1 MSSTLSPTFNFPVY
15 PNQQQ
20 IPPVASAPQ
29 SQIASQHAEQQQQQQ
44 QHQQHQQAQQQ
55 QQQLLPNMS
64 TQLLSQQQSSTVQY
78 GYLPPPAPLHH
89 INVPH
94 LYTGQLTPR
103 SSPPLVLDDPSEPY
117 IYQLRVV
124 QQPIRARMCG
134 FGDKDRRP
142 LTPPPCIQ
150 LLIKDKA
157 TGLDAD
163 ISKLDVSFYALTV
176 ELWSVDEA
184 QNLSLV
190 STLPLSASASSA
202 TQSVHSQNLQQSYHG
217 QIPPPQALQTPTF
230 VAPPIKN
237 LIGSVVATA
246 FKLHDTQGNLGVWF
260 ILQDLSVRT
269 EGEFKLKASFVNLGS
284 PLPPPPAS
292 SGQSSSTSG
301 PIAHGNGPHSH
312 TGDNAN
318 THQLPV
324 MVVNTGTARV
334 QATCF
339 SNPFRVYIAKKFPG
353 VIESTELSRCFA
365 MQGIKIPIRK
375 DQKKN
380 IDDPQQRHH

>member
-1 MSSTLSPTFNFPVY
+1 MSSTLSPTFSFPIY
-15 PNQQQ
+15 PGQQQ
-20 IPPVASAPQ
+20 PPAPVPAPQ
-29 SQIASQHAEQQQQQQ
+29 SQIPSHHVQQQQQQ
-44 QHQQHQQAQQQ
+44 QQQLQQHQQQQ
-55 QQQLLPNMS
+55 QQQLPPNMA
-64 TQLLSQQQSSTVQY
+64 TQLLGQQHTSTVQY
-78 GYLPPPAPLHH
+78 GYLHPHPPPPLHH
-89 INVPH
+89 ISAPQ
-94 LYTGQLTPR
+94 LYAGQLTPR
-103 SSPPLVLDDPSEPY
+103 SSPRLLLDDPSEPY
-117 IYQLRVV
+117 IYLLLVV

-157 TGLDAD
+157 TGQDAD

-176 ELWSVDEA
+176 ELWSVDET

-190 STLPLSASASSA
+190 STLPLSAAST
-202 TQSVHSQNLQQSYHG
+202 TQPVHSQFMQQSYHG
-217 QIPPPQALQTPTF
+217 QVPQPHALQTPTF

-246 FKLHDTQGNLGVWF
+246 FKLHDTQGKLGVWF

-284 PLPPPPAS
+284 PLSPPSAS
-292 SGQSSSTSG
+292 TQSSSTPAPST
-301 PIAHGNGPHSH
+301 HGNGPHSH
-312 TGDNAN
+312 AGDSPNA
-318 THQLPV
+318 QQQPV

-339 SNPFRVYIAKKFPG
+339 SNPFRVYIAKRFPG

-380 IDDPQQRHH
+380 TEDPQQPQL

>member
-1 MSSTLSPTFNFPVY
+1 
-15 PNQQQ
+15 
-20 IPPVASAPQ
+20 
-29 SQIASQHAEQQQQQQ
+29 
-44 QHQQHQQAQQQ
+44 
-55 QQQLLPNMS
+55 MS
-64 TQLLSQQQSSTVQY
+64 TQLLGQQQTSTVQY
-78 GYLPPPAPLHH
+78 GYLPPHPPAPLHH
-89 INVPH
+89 ISAPQ
-94 LYTGQLTPR
+94 LYAGQLTPR
-103 SSPPLVLDDPSEPY
+103 LSPRLVLDDPSEPY
-117 IYQLRVV
+117 IYQLLVA

-150 LLIKDKA
+150 LLIKDKT
-157 TGLDAD
+157 TGQDAD

-176 ELWSVDEA
+176 ELWSIDET

-190 STLPLSASASSA
+190 STLPLSAST
-202 TQSVHSQNLQQSYHG
+202 TQPVHSQVMHQSYHG
-217 QIPPPQALQTPTF
+217 QISQPHALQTPTF

-246 FKLHDTQGNLGVWF
+246 FKLHDTQGKLGVWF

-284 PLPPPPAS
+284 PLSPPPAS
-292 SGQSSSTSG
+292 TQSSSTSA
-301 PIAHGNGPHSH
+301 PSTHGNGPHSH
-312 TGDNAN
+312 AGDNAN
-318 THQLPV
+318 AQQQPV

-339 SNPFRVYIAKKFPG
+339 SNPFRVYIAKRFPG

-380 IDDPQQRHH
+380 AEDPQQQPL

>member
-1 MSSTLSPTFNFPVY
+1 MSSTLSPTFNFPIY
-15 PNQQQ
+15 PG
-20 IPPVASAPQ
+20 
-29 SQIASQHAEQQQQQQ
+29 QQQQQQ
-44 QHQQHQQAQQQ
+44 QQQPAAAPSSQSQITSHLPQQQ
-55 QQQLLPNMS
+55 QQSPPNMV
-64 TQLLSQQQSSTVQY
+64 TQLLGQQHALTAQY
-78 GYLPPPAPLHH
+78 GHLPPPPPPPPPLHH
-89 INVPH
+89 ISVPQ
-94 LYTGQLTPR
+94 LYAGQLTPR
-103 SSPPLVLDDPSEPY
+103 SSPGLGVDDPSEPY

-150 LLIKDKA
+150 LIIKDKV
-157 TGLDAD
+157 TGQDAD

-176 ELWSVDEA
+176 ELWSGDET

-190 STLPLSASASSA
+190 STLPLSAGSA
-202 TQSVHSQNLQQSYHG
+202 TQSVHSQVMQQSYYG
-217 QIPPPQALQTPTF
+217 QMPQHHAHQTPTF

-246 FKLHDTQGNLGVWF
+246 FKLHDTQGKLGVWF

-284 PLPPPPAS
+284 PLSPPPAS
-292 SGQSSSTSG
+292 SSSSAPSM
-301 PIAHGNGPHSH
+301 HGNGPHSH
-312 TGDNAN
+312 AGDSATGQQ
-318 THQLPV
+318 QLPV

-339 SNPFRVYIAKKFPG
+339 SAPFRVYIAKRFPG

-380 IDDPQQRHH
+380 AEEQPQQPQ

>member
-15 PNQQQ
+15 SNQQQ
-20 IPPVASAPQ
+20 HPAVASAPQ
-29 SQIASQHAEQQQQQQ
+29 SQIASQHAQQQQQQ
-44 QHQQHQQAQQQ
+44 QPQQQ
-55 QQQLLPNMS
+55 QPQQSQPSQQQLLPNMS
-64 TQLLSQQQSSTVQY
+64 TQLIGQQQHSSTVQY

-89 INVPH
+89 ISAPH

-142 LTPPPCIQ
+142 LTPPPCIR

-157 TGLDAD
+157 TGQDAD

-190 STLPLSASASSA
+190 STLPLSATSA
-202 TQSVHSQNLQQSYHG
+202 TQPVHSQNLQQSYHG
-217 QIPPPQALQTPTF
+217 QISQSQVLQTPTF

-284 PLPPPPAS
+284 PLSPPPAS
-292 SGQSSSTSG
+292 SSSSS
-301 PIAHGNGPHSH
+301 HGNGPHSH
-312 TGDNAN
+312 AGDIAN
-318 THQLPV
+318 TQQQPV

-339 SNPFRVYIAKKFPG
+339 SNPFRVYIAKRFPG

>member
-1 MSSTLSPTFNFPVY
+1 MSSTLSPTFNFPIY
-15 PNQQQ
+15 PG
-20 IPPVASAPQ
+20 
-29 SQIASQHAEQQQQQQ
+29 QQQQQQ
-44 QHQQHQQAQQQ
+44 QAPATAPSSHTQIAGHLSQQQ
-55 QQQLLPNMS
+55 QQSPPNMV
-64 TQLLSQQQSSTVQY
+64 THALTAQY
-78 GYLPPPAPLHH
+78 GHLPLPPPPPPPLHH
-89 INVPH
+89 MSVPQ
-94 LYTGQLTPR
+94 LYAGQLTPR
-103 SSPPLVLDDPSEPY
+103 SSPGLGVDDPSEPY

-150 LLIKDKA
+150 LIIKDKA
-157 TGLDAD
+157 TGQDAD

-176 ELWSVDEA
+176 ELWSVDET

-190 STLPLSASASSA
+190 STLPLSAASA
-202 TQSVHSQNLQQSYHG
+202 TLPVHSQVMQQSYYGHM
-217 QIPPPQALQTPTF
+217 PQHHAHQTPTF

-246 FKLHDTQGNLGVWF
+246 FKLHDTQGKLGVWF

-284 PLPPPPAS
+284 PLAPPPPAS
-292 SGQSSSTSG
+292 SSSSSSSA
-301 PIAHGNGPHSH
+301 PSMHGNGPHSH
-312 TGDNAN
+312 AGDSTTGH
-318 THQLPV
+318 HQQPV

-334 QATCF
+334 QAT
-339 SNPFRVYIAKKFPG
+339 SYSAPFRVYIAKRFPG

-380 IDDPQQRHH
+380 AEEQPQPPR